1 MVFYILPHSA
11 SWAVLMIHDGSRK
24 FEFIK
29 RDETDFLVGQ
39 IVISIS
45 ATAGKVRSKHYSVQN
60 YNFEPVLNC
69 AP

>member
-1 MVFYILPHSA
+1 MQIDRTLEQQFVPHTFTVTIL
-11 SWAVLMIHDGSRK
+11 LYLIHDGSRK

-45 ATAGKVRSKHYSVQN
+45 ATAGKINILVSASEN
-60 YNFEPVLNC
+60 L
-69 AP
+69 